1 MLVPIAKNGAPRRE
15 GAPPAHKCAPR
26 GVGAPLASNKFHLL
40 LITVPFA
47 LRGAP
52 PARKRAHKASGSDPP
67 VYNMLSLTCRAPL
80 ARQAPT
86 VS

>member
-1 MLVPIAKNGAPRRE
+1 MLSLLLKNGAPRRE
-15 GAPPAHKCAPR
+15 RAPPAHKCVPR
-26 GVGAPLASNKFHLL
+26 GVGAPLASNKCYLL

-52 PARKRAHKASGSDPP
+52 PARKRAHKASGSAPP